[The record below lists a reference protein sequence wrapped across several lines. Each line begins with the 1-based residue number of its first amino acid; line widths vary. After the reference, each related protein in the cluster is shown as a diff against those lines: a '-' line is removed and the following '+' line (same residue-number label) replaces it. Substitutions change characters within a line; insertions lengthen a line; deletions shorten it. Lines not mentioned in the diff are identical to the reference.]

1 MDGRR
6 GLVPSNFVER
16 VSDDEAHEATDFSH
30 NSFLES
36 SFHSTSER
44 PHQQQH
50 QHHVRLG
57 HSITDRTE
65 TSATSDL
72 SKAGTVPLVN
82 GLDVDLDLEDDT
94 EAHIVPHPHKLT
106 LIKQLAK
113 SIVLGWEAPPGG
125 MTVRS
130 YNVYVDQE
138 LRLSV
143 PMGNPTK
150 AVLER
155 MNTSHKAHFVA
166 VQSVMEHGTSDPLRC
181 CMLVGKD
188 VCAAPT
194 ELRVDRIMATSAR
207 LTWLPSNSS
216 YAHAVSL
223 NGELREL
230 VQASRYSLRLG
241 DLSPGLHYR
250 VEVEAQLPSERRERK
265 CTVTSFTTLTAGKT
279 QK

>member
-16 VSDDEAHEATDFSH
+16 VSDDEAHEAADFSH
-30 NSFLES
+30 NSFLDS
-36 SFHSTSER
+36 TFHSTSER
-44 PHQQQH
+44 PHQH
-50 QHHVRLG
+50 QHHMRLG

-65 TSATSDL
+65 ASATSDM

-82 GLDVDLDLEDDT
+82 GLDMDLDLDDDT
-94 EAHIVPHPHKLT
+94 EVHIVPHPHKLT

-113 SIVLGWEAPPGG
+113 SIVLGWEAPLGG
-125 MTVRS
+125 LAVRS
-130 YNVYVDQE
+130 YNVFVDQE
-138 LRLSV
+138 LRLNV

-155 MNTSHKAHFVA
+155 MDTRNKAHRVA
-166 VQSVMEHGTSDPLRC
+166 VQSVMDHGTSDLLRC

-194 ELRVDRIMATSAR
+194 DLGIDRITATSAR
-207 LTWLPSNSS
+207 LTWLPGNSS

-230 VQASRYSLRLG
+230 VQAGRYSLRLG
-241 DLSPGLHYR
+241 DLMPGLNYR
-250 VEVEAQLPSERRERK
+250 VEVEAQLPWERRERK
-265 CTVTSFTTLTAGKT
+265 CAVTSFTTLTAGKA
-279 QK
+279 QE

>member
-16 VSDDEAHEATDFSH
+16 VSDDEAHEAADFSH

-44 PHQQQH
+44 PHPY

-57 HSITDRTE
+57 IADRTE
-65 TSATSDL
+65 ASATSDI

-82 GLDVDLDLEDDT
+82 GMDTDLDLEDDT

-113 SIVLGWEAPPGG
+113 SIVLGWEASPGG
-125 MTVRS
+125 VTVRS

-138 LRLSV
+138 LRISV
-143 PMGNPTK
+143 STGNPTK

-155 MNTSHKAHFVA
+155 MDTSHKTHRVA
-166 VQSVMEHGTSDPLRC
+166 VQSVTEHGTSDPLRC

-194 ELRVDRIMATSAR
+194 ELKIERIMATSAR

-223 NGELREL
+223 NGELHEL
-230 VQASRYSLRLG
+230 VQAGRYSLRLG
-241 DLSPGLHYR
+241 DLVPGLHYR
-250 VEVEAQLPSERRERK
+250 VEVEAQLPSEQKERK
-265 CTVTSFTTLTAGKT
+265 CAVTSFTTLTAGKA
-279 QK
+279 QE

>member
-16 VSDDEAHEATDFSH
+16 VSDDEVHEAADFSQ

-44 PHQQQH
+44 PRLH
-50 QHHVRLG
+50 QHHVRLV
-57 HSITDRTE
+57 HSITDKME
-65 TSATSDL
+65 ASAISDI

-82 GLDVDLDLEDDT
+82 GLDMDLDLEDDT

-125 MTVRS
+125 VTVQS
-130 YNVYVDQE
+130 YNVYLDQQ

-143 PMGNPTK
+143 PVGNPTK
-150 AVLER
+150 AVLEQ
-155 MNTSHKAHFVA
+155 MDTSHKAQRVA
-166 VQSVMEHGTSDPLRC
+166 VQSVMEHGASDPFCC

-194 ELRVDRIMATSAR
+194 ELRVERITATSAR
-207 LTWLPSNSS
+207 LTWLPSNSN
-216 YAHAVSL
+216 YTHAVSL

-230 VQASRYSLRLG
+230 VQADRYSLRLG
-241 DLSPGLHYR
+241 DLMPGLHYR
-250 VEVEAQLPSERRERK
+250 VEVEAQLPLEQRGRK
-265 CTVTSFTTLTAGKT
+265 CAVTSFTTLTAGKA
-279 QK
+279 QDK

>member
-44 PHQQQH
+44 PHQH
-50 QHHVRLG
+50 HHHVRIG
-57 HSITDRTE
+57 HNITDRTE
-65 TSATSDL
+65 ASATSDI

-82 GLDVDLDLEDDT
+82 GLDTDLDFEDET
-94 EAHIVPHPHKLT
+94 EVHIVPHPHKLT

-113 SIVLGWEAPPGG
+113 SIVLSWEAPPGG
-125 MTVRS
+125 VTVRS

-138 LRLSV
+138 LRLSI
-143 PMGNPTK
+143 PTGNPTK

-155 MNTSHKAHFVA
+155 IDSSHKARRVA
-166 VQSVMEHGTSDPLRC
+166 VQSVMEHGTSDLLRC
-181 CMLVGKD
+181 CLLVGKD

-194 ELRVDRIMATSAR
+194 EVRVERVTATSAR

-216 YAHAVSL
+216 HAHAVSL
-223 NGELREL
+223 NSELREL
-230 VQASRYSLRLG
+230 VQAGKYSVRLG
-241 DLSPGLHYR
+241 DLMPGMQYH
-250 VEVEAQLPSERRERK
+250 VEVEAQLPSERKERK
-265 CTVTSFTTLTAGKT
+265 CAVTSFTTLTAGKA
-279 QK
+279 QE

>member
-16 VSDDEAHEATDFSH
+16 VSDDEVHEATDFSH

-44 PHQQQH
+44 PHPRQH
-50 QHHVRLG
+50 YGRLSQ
-57 HSITDRTE
+57 SIPDRTE
-65 TSATSDL
+65 ASATSDV
-72 SKAGTVPLVN
+72 SKGGTMPLVN
-82 GLDVDLDLEDDT
+82 GLDMDLDLEDDT
-94 EAHIVPHPHKLT
+94 EAHIVPHPNKLT

-113 SIVLGWEAPPGG
+113 SIVLGWEAPVGG
-125 MTVRS
+125 VTVQS

-138 LRLSV
+138 LRLNV
-143 PMGNPTK
+143 PTGNLTK

-155 MNTSHKAHFVA
+155 MDTSHKSHRVS
-166 VQSVMEHGTSDPLRC
+166 VQSVTAHGTSDPLRC
-181 CMLVGKD
+181 CMLIGKE

-194 ELRVDRIMATSAR
+194 ELRVERIMATSAR
-207 LTWLPSNSS
+207 LAWLPSSSS

-223 NGELREL
+223 NGELCEL
-230 VQASRYSLRLG
+230 VKAGRYSLRLG
-241 DLSPGLHYR
+241 DLIPGLLYR

-265 CTVTSFTTLTAGKT
+265 CAYTSFTTLSAGRP
-279 QK
+279 QE